1 MGKGLEAPRVERG
14 WGMGKGPEAPRVE
27 RGWGM
32 GKGLT
37 RLPGVERGDRRAK
50 ASRIDPASSERARL
64 PTVPRSEGRGIDPAS
79 RERGRL
85 ATAL

>member
-1 MGKGLEAPRVERG
+1 MGGEGVGDGQRPRGSPGGEGGG
-14 WGMGKGPEAPRVE
+14 W
-27 RGWGM
+27 
-32 GKGLT
+32 
-37 RLPGVERGDRRAK
+37 AK